1 MRIIGHQFVM
11 GRTIEDA
18 LKRSRKGEN
27 ANYRYSY
34 DMPGEAALTARDAAR
49 YLDSYRMAIR
59 AIGSSGPFADMFAA
73 PSISVQLSALTPR
86 YEHAKRA
93 RGRAE
98 LTPRAMELAN
108 LARAQGIGPTATADE
123 ADRQESNLD

>member
-1 MRIIGHQFVM
+1 MLTGHLVNLAEETRGNVSGALRRLVGRAGEPVIRLAVRQAMRIIGHQFVM

-34 DMPGEAALTARDAAR
+34 DMLGEAALTARDAAR

-59 AIGSSGPFADMFAA
+59 AIGSSGPFAH
-73 PSISVQLSALTPR
+73 QT
-86 YEHAKRA
+86 
-93 RGRAE
+93 GRASGRE
-98 LTPRAMELAN
+98 RGCQN
-108 LARAQGIGPTATADE
+108 V
-123 ADRQESNLD
+123 